1 MDSIEK
7 LFRDKLGNFETKAP
21 NNTWEKINERLDKGE
36 FTQDNSSMEYL
47 SASKSSVGSIA
58 IKTASIITGIGGL
71 AIGGYL
77 YFSNPQQK
85 THTTTNRT
93 TEITSIVKDDYT
105 VVEKNKIEINTK
117 QIKESSNTKE
127 NYKNEN
133 FEITFEE
140 KEGEIKQPKTIEA
153 KEFEAK
159 QAEILKPEIKEII
172 QKEDKS
178 ENPDKPSTKL
188 LIPNVITPNGDGI
201 NDYFYIKNLE
211 NYPNNTL
218 LILSSKG
225 EVLYKFK
232 GYDHKFD
239 GMGLPIGTYFYKL
252 SYIDNNQTKEI
263 IGSLTIIR

>member
-36 FTQDNSSMEYL
+36 FTQDNSSMESL
-47 SASKSSVGSIA
+47 STSKSSIGSIA
-58 IKTASIITGIGGL
+58 IKTASFITGIGGL
-71 AIGGYL
+71 VVGGYL
-77 YFSNPQQK
+77 YLSNPKEETQ
-85 THTTTNRT
+85 TTKNNI
-93 TEITSIVKDDYT
+93 TEITSNVKKDYKIE
-105 VVEKNKIEINTK
+105 EKNKIAINTNK
-117 QIKESSNTKE
+117 IKESINTKE

-172 QKEDKS
+172 QKEEKS
-178 ENPDKPSTKL
+178 ENPNKPSTKL